1 MNNLAQDIRETVINL
16 AIVAFAFFVA
26 YRLNEKLK
34 TGRDWT
40 SRWSGVLA
48 VLAFFVTFVLTNEI
62 ERWIDKLPASTE
74 LDDEL

>member
-1 MNNLAQDIRETVINL
+1 MNNLAHDIRETVINL
-16 AIVAFAFFVA
+16 ATVAFAFFVA
-26 YRLNEKLK
+26 YRLNEKLN
-34 TGRDWT
+34 TGRGWT

-74 LDDEL
+74 LDHD